1 MKKVRVARDDAALIY
16 TLGAAA
22 LCLSYTALADIA
34 ARAGLGQWQAA
45 VWPLVVD
52 GLIIAATRAA
62 VTLDAGPAR
71 RYAWFLLWSAVAV
84 SIAGNVAHLLLPP
97 GPVHPAVAAAVAVVP
112 PVAALALTH
121 LAIVRARALAG
132 TADGDDNY
140 RPENIIAEPIS
151 GDDAPASSASAQLTV
166 VPEPGLVPAGGDSD
180 APSDERDV
188 LRQRVR
194 QLHAQGWSNYAI
206 ADEIGRSE
214 ATVRRWLAASVA

>member
-1 MKKVRVARDDAALIY
+1 VKKVRVSRDDAALIY
-16 TLGAAA
+16 ALGAAA
-22 LCLSYTALADIA
+22 LCLSYSALADIA
-34 ARAGLGQWQAA
+34 ARAGLGDWQAA

-71 RYAWFLLWSAVAV
+71 RYAWFLLWAAVGV

-97 GPVHPAVAAAVAVVP
+97 GPAHPGVAATVAVVP

-132 TADGDDNY
+132 TSTGGDKH
-140 RPENIIAEPIS
+140 RPENIITEPID
-151 GDDAPASSASAQLTV
+151 GDDAPASTASAQLTV
-166 VPEPGLVPAGGDSD
+166 VPAAEPAPINGHDD
-180 APSDERDV
+180 APVDERDA
-188 LRQRVR
+188 LRHRAR
-194 QLHAQGWSNYAI
+194 QLHEAGLSNYAI

-214 ATVRRWLAASVA
+214 ATVRRWLAMSVA